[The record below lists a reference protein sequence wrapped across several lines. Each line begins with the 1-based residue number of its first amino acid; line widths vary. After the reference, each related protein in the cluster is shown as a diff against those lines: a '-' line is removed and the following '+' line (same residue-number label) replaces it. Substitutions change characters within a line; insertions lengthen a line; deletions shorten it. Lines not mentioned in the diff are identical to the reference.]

1 MPKAMTLS
9 DWGLLF
15 SLSLLWGGSFFF
27 AGVALRE
34 LPPLTLVALRVG
46 VAALVLNLALP
57 ALGLRMPRER
67 RILAAFLGMGLLNNA
82 LPFSLIVWGQTH
94 IASGLAAILNAT
106 TPLWTVLLAH
116 RLARG
121 EKLTA
126 PRFAGAAAGL
136 AGVAVMIGPPVLSD
150 LGADALA
157 ELAVLAA
164 AVSYAL
170 AGLYGR
176 RFGAMGLAPLVTA
189 TGQVSAATLL
199 LLPVAL
205 VVDRPWQLPVPTL
218 PTLASVLGLAL
229 LSTALA
235 YALYFRLLARVGATN
250 LLLVTFLIPVS
261 AILLGSLVLH
271 ERLTPRHFLG
281 MALIGAGLAAIGRSR
296 PMPRP
301 PARLD

>member
-57 ALGLRMPRER
+57 ALGLRIPRER

-136 AGVAVMIGPPVLSD
+136 AGVAVMIGPPCSPTS
-150 LGADALA
+150 APTRWPSSPCSRPPSPMRSPASP
-157 ELAVLAA
+157 AA
-164 AVSYAL
+164 ASAPW
-170 AGLYGR
+170 ASR
-176 RFGAMGLAPLVTA
+176 R
-189 TGQVSAATLL
+189 
-199 LLPVAL
+199 
-205 VVDRPWQLPVPTL
+205 W
-218 PTLASVLGLAL
+218 
-229 LSTALA
+229 
-235 YALYFRLLARVGATN
+235 
-250 LLLVTFLIPVS
+250 
-261 AILLGSLVLH
+261 
-271 ERLTPRHFLG
+271 
-281 MALIGAGLAAIGRSR
+281 
-296 PMPRP
+296 
-301 PARLD
+301 

>member
-57 ALGLRMPRER
+57 ALGLRIPRER

-136 AGVAVMIGPPVLSD
+136 AGVAVMIGPR
-150 LGADALA
+150 ALRPRRRR
-157 ELAVLAA
+157 
-164 AVSYAL
+164 
-170 AGLYGR
+170 AGRARRARGR
-176 RFGAMGLAPLVTA
+176 RLLCARRPLRPPLPRHGPPPLVTA

-218 PTLASVLGLAL
+218 PTSPPSSASR
-229 LSTALA
+229 S
-235 YALYFRLLARVGATN
+235 
-250 LLLVTFLIPVS
+250 
-261 AILLGSLVLH
+261 
-271 ERLTPRHFLG
+271 
-281 MALIGAGLAAIGRSR
+281 SR
-296 PMPRP
+296 PPSPTRSTSGSW
-301 PARLD
+301 PASAQPTSSS